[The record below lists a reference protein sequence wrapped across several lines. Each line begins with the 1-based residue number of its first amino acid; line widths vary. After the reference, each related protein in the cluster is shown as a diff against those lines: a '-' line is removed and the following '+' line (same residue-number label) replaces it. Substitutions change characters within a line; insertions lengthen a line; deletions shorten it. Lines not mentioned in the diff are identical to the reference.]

1 MWGGLQDLIRKGRCD
16 KEGSV
21 ILAGLR
27 RINSLVTPVGLVP
40 NSPGSRNR
48 AGICLPLLITTA
60 PSQELSSV
68 SSGV

>member
-1 MWGGLQDLIRKGRCD
+1 MQDLVRKGKCD
-16 KEGSV
+16 KEDSV

-40 NSPGSRNR
+40 SSLGSRNR
-48 AGICLPLLITTA
+48 AGICLPQLITTA
-60 PSQELSSV
+60 PLQELSSM